1 MKIPHA
7 LLLAALLV
15 PAVPVLAQ
23 FESARLAPDNAMPP
37 FPAALQMSG
46 ITRGYAVVAV
56 SIDPEGKVQEA
67 LPLAHTHPRIAE
79 TALAALREWQFLP
92 ARLDGLPVPV
102 QTEMRIDFTL
112 EGAVITSN
120 AVNHFFFDGFEN
132 AGDLSASRQ
141 LCPANQLDRAPQ
153 RLAGDAPRYALDAG
167 KAGVHGRVQVH
178 FYIDERGAVRMAA
191 AQPAAGTHP
200 YLMEQAV
207 RAVRDWK
214 FAPPTSRGRPVLVA
228 AVQEFDFGGGR

>member
-1 MKIPHA
+1 MKTPYA

-15 PAVPVLAQ
+15 PAVPALAQ

-37 FPAALQMSG
+37 FPAALQMAG

-56 SIDPEGKVQEA
+56 SIDAEGKVQES
-67 LPLAHTHPRIAE
+67 LVLAETHPHIAR
-79 TALAALREWQFLP
+79 TALAALRDWQFRP

-102 QTEMRIDFTL
+102 QTEVRIDFTL

-153 RLAGDAPRYALDAG
+153 RLAGDAPQYALDAG
-167 KAGVHGRVQVH
+167 KAGIAGHVQVH
-178 FYIDERGAVRMAA
+178 FYIDENGNVRMAG
-191 AQPAAGTHP
+191 AQPVAGTHP

-207 RAVRDWK
+207 RAVRAWK
-214 FAPPTSRGRPVLVA
+214 FEPPTSRGRPVVVA